1 MDPLSI
7 SASVAGLIT
16 ISTQILSLIGAI
28 KSKNNEGLKSLSRE
42 VVAVRGILC
51 QIQQIIQFQSTKP
64 TKSAEWLE
72 ALNNTLDNCG
82 ATYLTLQKELQGLQ
96 SNSKL
101 DSLKMKVKWTLKEND
116 IQDRL
121 RSLES
126 YKLSLDLLLSVQT
139 STTTTNI
146 EEILIQVQKKLM
158 LKPEES
164 TAVKT
169 PLSWRKKL
177 AGLDPGQADG
187 LKQEDTGTISPTL
200 GSSAS
205 SVTMDTDT
213 SHVITGPK
221 TTGWDEPGFYGISQD
236 EGHQAPDL
244 NSPDLTVVCEF
255 KIGKQKI
262 SLVCNWDDPSPAN
275 ESVRPM
281 QVHLLFKGP
290 SAGDLYFMQITDSLS
305 IITLHR
311 FFVPA
316 GKSSL
321 IIARCDLK
329 GFACPLD
336 DLSEQE
342 SPEDYHLALGGY
354 ALKSSTK
361 IEQILVNFE
370 TPRDREDFLRQLY
383 AARYLQRMET
393 AFGIPNKLY
402 QDSNVGKRIQHVQV
416 GYADGTEKSYIYPYL
431 SVEYSLEDRAPRL
444 TCTTK
449 PMDHVGVF
457 HEDLPSLDMQIVGSE
472 TIVCTTP
479 DGNKIRT
486 ISMTFG
492 NLSEALFMYNR
503 LQDIVRGWT
512 ALSTKRVSE
521 YEIKKEWKPRKLEFW
536 EKSEAP
542 GEPFH
547 RVIVVAKT
555 DRSLKRLMM
564 DVYDE
569 TRTEKLAT
577 FYVMT
582 HSVLFHKRH
591 MRASSPDFFVAPIM
605 QTGFW
610 DLRNGGDTSEE
621 NFRAGQVRLYGPN
634 EKQICDELED
644 FVEAMMKDS
653 QDALKKVMIE
663 INRD

>member
-139 STTTTNI
+139 RYVWVQSEDNICLPFNSTTTTNI

-187 LKQEDTGTISPTL
+187 LKQEDTETTSPTL

-244 NSPDLTVVCEF
+244 NSPDLTVVCE
-255 KIGKQKI
+255 
-262 SLVCNWDDPSPAN
+262 L
-275 ESVRPM
+275 
-281 QVHLLFKGP
+281 
-290 SAGDLYFMQITDSLS
+290 
-305 IITLHR
+305 
-311 FFVPA
+311 
-316 GKSSL
+316 
-321 IIARCDLK
+321 
-329 GFACPLD
+329 
-336 DLSEQE
+336 
-342 SPEDYHLALGGY
+342 
-354 ALKSSTK
+354 
-361 IEQILVNFE
+361 
-370 TPRDREDFLRQLY
+370 
-383 AARYLQRMET
+383 
-393 AFGIPNKLY
+393 
-402 QDSNVGKRIQHVQV
+402 
-416 GYADGTEKSYIYPYL
+416 
-431 SVEYSLEDRAPRL
+431 
-444 TCTTK
+444 
-449 PMDHVGVF
+449 
-457 HEDLPSLDMQIVGSE
+457 
-472 TIVCTTP
+472 
-479 DGNKIRT
+479 
-486 ISMTFG
+486 
-492 NLSEALFMYNR
+492 
-503 LQDIVRGWT
+503 
-512 ALSTKRVSE
+512 
-521 YEIKKEWKPRKLEFW
+521 
-536 EKSEAP
+536 
-542 GEPFH
+542 
-547 RVIVVAKT
+547 
-555 DRSLKRLMM
+555 
-564 DVYDE
+564 
-569 TRTEKLAT
+569 
-577 FYVMT
+577 
-582 HSVLFHKRH
+582 
-591 MRASSPDFFVAPIM
+591 
-605 QTGFW
+605 
-610 DLRNGGDTSEE
+610 
-621 NFRAGQVRLYGPN
+621 
-634 EKQICDELED
+634 
-644 FVEAMMKDS
+644 
-653 QDALKKVMIE
+653 
-663 INRD
+663 